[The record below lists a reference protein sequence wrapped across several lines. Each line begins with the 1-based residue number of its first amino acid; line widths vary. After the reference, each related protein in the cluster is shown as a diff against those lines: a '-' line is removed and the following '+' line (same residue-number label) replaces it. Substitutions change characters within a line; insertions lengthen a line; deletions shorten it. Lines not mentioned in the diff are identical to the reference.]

1 MTLFHLVLVV
11 EAFTTIAMQ
20 EDLDK
25 ERNTIMKQQAK
36 RGELIER
43 VMGVTVGIFIWGL
56 AAYHG

>member
-11 EAFTTIAMQ
+11 EAFTTMQ

-25 ERNTIMKQQAK
+25 ERKTIMKQWAK